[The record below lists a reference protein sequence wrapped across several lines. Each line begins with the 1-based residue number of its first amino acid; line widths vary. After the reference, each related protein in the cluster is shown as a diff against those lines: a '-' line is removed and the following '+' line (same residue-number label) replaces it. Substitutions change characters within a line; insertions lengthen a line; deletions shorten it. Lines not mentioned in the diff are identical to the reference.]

1 MKSPDNIVASQND
14 WILVRTRKAQLSP
27 VTTYHDLS
35 RRTRSSDRKY
45 EWLPNSR
52 EQLRIGF
59 RKAERIMKAAELVKK
74 YGIVE
79 GERRMIS
86 DTKGIIWR
94 ENREGTL
101 IPVLIYIPGKDE
113 D

>member
-1 MKSPDNIVASQND
+1 MAKNANLPCRTSYIMTRVNSHFSQCKSKVCPFSVVY
-14 WILVRTRKAQLSP
+14 WKYV
-27 VTTYHDLS
+27 HW
-35 RRTRSSDRKY
+35 KY
-45 EWLPNSR
+45 EWLPNFR
-52 EQLRIGF
+52 EQPRIGF

-74 YGIVE
+74 YGIAE

>member
-52 EQLRIGF
+52 EQPRIGF